1 MFVSALKP
9 VINEPKSCVI
19 SVPELIVSVST
30 LPDKDEEA
38 TYVLVSVLVSVSMPL
53 ISTLTVPPE
62 ESVRVKVPLAKAK
75 VELVLP
81 DETVDQDSVPVP
93 LVDRTCPLVPSA
105 PGNVQVTLEDTE
117 AGATKAT

>member
-1 MFVSALKP
+1 
-9 VINEPKSCVI
+9 
-19 SVPELIVSVST
+19 
-30 LPDKDEEA
+30 
-38 TYVLVSVLVSVSMPL
+38 MPL
-53 ISTLTVPPE
+53 ISTLTVPPA